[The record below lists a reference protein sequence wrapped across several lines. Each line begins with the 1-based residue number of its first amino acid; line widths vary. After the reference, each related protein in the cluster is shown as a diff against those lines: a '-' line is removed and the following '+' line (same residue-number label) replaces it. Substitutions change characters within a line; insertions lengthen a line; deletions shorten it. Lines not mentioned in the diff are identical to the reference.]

1 MVRFYT
7 LEGMHFDFLEVVC
20 VCVCGVMSVSVR
32 ESVVYVGDEGGV
44 HV

>member
-1 MVRFYT
+1 MGRFYT
-7 LEGMHFDFLEVVC
+7 LEGMHSDFLDVVYAR
-20 VCVCGVMSVSVR
+20 VCGVMSVSVR